1 MNKDLI
7 SAKFDSL
14 DQYHLGR
21 LDRETEEWT
30 RLGVYDKAADMLDLK
45 KGEIH
50 VDLGSGNGEFLSRL
64 SQVFPQSILIGVERS
79 KLLLA
84 LSASRLCSSGIH
96 TWQLYSESIKANG
109 EGTAEK
115 SFSVDDERLKE
126 KSFLHEG
133 FVTLV
138 QDDIR
143 RLSVLKKLLGKR
155 KIDSATFMFP
165 GVSESMAFET
175 PYSLEGMDYF
185 TGILK
190 AYGSLKASDFCD
202 PADLEK
208 AKTNV
213 ESSKR
218 EIDRRVSE
226 IMIAT
231 RKSVYQ
237 ILSELVR
244 ANGNIVVTER
254 TDPALMAGE
263 DQIQKIRDSFMGECG
278 RYWLP
283 ERPDI
288 LIGVTKRKFGS
299 SCIDFLHGQDAPSEN
314 EQNDVIIQRFRKI
327 QRAFIKPTI
336 KQLLNMLIK

>member
-14 DQYHLGR
+14 DKYYLDKW
-21 LDRETEEWT
+21 DRETEEWS
-30 RLGVYDKAADMLDLK
+30 RLGIYDKVAEMLNLNDE
-45 KGEIH
+45 GVH
-50 VDLGSGNGEFLSRL
+50 VDLGSGNGELLLRL
-64 SQVFPQSILIGVERS
+64 NKLYPRAVLIGIERS
-79 KLLLA
+79 KLLMA
-84 LSASRLCSSGIH
+84 LSASRLRSNGVN
-96 TWQLYSESIKANG
+96 TQQLFTESLHANG

-115 SFSVDDERLKE
+115 SFFVDDERLKE
-126 KSFLHEG
+126 RNFLQKG
-133 FVTLV
+133 AVTLI

-143 RLSVLKKLLGKR
+143 TLNVLKKILGRR

-165 GVSESMAFET
+165 GASESMAFET

-208 AKTNV
+208 TKNNI
-213 ESSKR
+213 ESCKR

-278 RYWLP
+278 SYWLP

-299 SCIDFLHGQDAPSEN
+299 SCIDSLHGQDAPSEN
-314 EQNDVIIQRFRKI
+314 EQNDVIIQRLLKI